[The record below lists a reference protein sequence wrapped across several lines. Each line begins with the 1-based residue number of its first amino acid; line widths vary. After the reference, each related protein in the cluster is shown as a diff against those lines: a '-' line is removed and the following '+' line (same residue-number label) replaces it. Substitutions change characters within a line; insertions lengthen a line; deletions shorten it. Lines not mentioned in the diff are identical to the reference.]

1 MTAQVPGVYPDGR
14 VRMRTGEDSGML
26 EAKRGESEEWK
37 TSAQRQFAAM
47 GLGTM
52 VRSVAWTLRSGGNL

>member
-1 MTAQVPGVYPDGR
+1 MTAQVPGVYPEGR

-26 EAKRGESEEWK
+26 EAKLGESGEWK

-47 GLGTM
+47 CLGT
-52 VRSVAWTLRSGGNL
+52 VFRSVDWTLRSGGNL